1 MAEQLTEQESA
12 AIAETYRRIKD
23 EINRLVVGNDDLIR
37 LLMLGL
43 LTQGHVLIE
52 GVPGTAK
59 TTLVKAMSL
68 LLECDFTRVQCAV
81 DTQPADI
88 IGVRIWDQATH
99 EFVLKRGP
107 IFTNVIL
114 IDEINR
120 LPPKSQSAF
129 IEAMSE
135 LQATIDGVT
144 YPLGSPFVAIATQN
158 PFELEGTFPLIEAQ
172 KDRFMFSIR
181 SRHLDAEDELEVIR
195 REYGGILDWHAF
207 EATLRPM
214 MQREQ
219 LNSFVSSVRRVYL
232 DEDITTYIRDIVMAT
247 RTHGDLRLG
256 SSSRGSIA
264 IVRGSM
270 ALAALEGRTYVIPDD
285 VKEIVGLTLPH
296 RIILQQ
302 EAELAGVTAR
312 QIISD
317 ILETIEVP

>member
-1 MAEQLTEQESA
+1 MAELLTEQESS
-12 AIAETYRRIKD
+12 AIAETFRSIKA

-68 LLECDFTRVQCAV
+68 LLECDFARVQCAV

-88 IGVRIWDQATH
+88 IGIRIWDQTTH
-99 EFVLKRGP
+99 EFILKKGP
-107 IFTNVIL
+107 IFTNIIL
-114 IDEINR
+114 IDETNR

-144 YPLGSPFVAIATQN
+144 YPLGTPFVAIATQN

-181 SRHLDAEDELEVIR
+181 SRHLDGDNELEVIR
-195 REYGGILDWHAF
+195 REYGGDLDWHTF
-207 EATLRPM
+207 EASLKPLM
-214 MQREQ
+214 HREQ
-219 LNSFVSSVRRVYL
+219 LASFIGAVRRVYL

-264 IVRGSM
+264 IVRGAM

-285 VKEIVGLTLPH
+285 VKEIAPLTLPH
-296 RIILQQ
+296 RLILQQ
-302 EAELAGVTAR
+302 EAELTGITAR
-312 QIISD
+312 QIVAD